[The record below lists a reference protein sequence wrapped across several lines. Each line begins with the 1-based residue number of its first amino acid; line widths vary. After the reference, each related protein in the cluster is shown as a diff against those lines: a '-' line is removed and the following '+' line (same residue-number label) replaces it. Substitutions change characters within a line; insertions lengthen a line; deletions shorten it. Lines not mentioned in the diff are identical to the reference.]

1 MRVDLHGSI
10 AVAYRA
16 PMAIYHWLRV
26 RSAGRSWTDAYT
38 RFRESDPQG
47 AKIWGAFSGLFGI
60 GSNELVLVLH
70 TEGAAPIR
78 AVTKAGFEVVE
89 SHVLV
94 PTVRPDKFEP
104 LTRPGLYVF
113 RFFDVAHE
121 DVDEIAQLSS
131 EAWTSFENTDACA
144 AQPQGLFCQADRSGP
159 RGVMVLLT
167 WYDSLDSWQSS
178 RKPAPEATDNFSR
191 RGALTRGTIAYAT
204 RLVGT

>member
-1 MRVDLHGSI
+1 MTT
-10 AVAYRA
+10 
-16 PMAIYHWLRV
+16 YHWLRV
-26 RSAGRSWTDAYT
+26 RAAGRDWTDSFA
-38 RFRESDPQG
+38 RFRERDPQG
-47 AKIWGAFSGLFGI
+47 AEIWGAFYGLFGI

-70 TEGAAPIR
+70 TEGGAPIR
-78 AVTKAGFEVVE
+78 AATEAGFEVVE

-121 DVDEIAQLSS
+121 DVDEIARLSS
-131 EAWTSFENTDACA
+131 QAWTSFESTDAYA
-144 AQPQGLFCQADRSGP
+144 AQPQGLFGQAGRSDP

-167 WYDSLDSWQSS
+167 WYDGLDSWQSS
-178 RKPAPEATDNFSR
+178 RKPTPEATDNFR
-191 RGALTRGTIAYAT
+191 RRRELTQGTIAYAT